1 MEKNMTTHS
10 AVEPLYVLRRKP
22 HTSISAVREYL
33 MCPRK
38 YFLHYV
44 EQVPG
49 AFRAAAVAFGSAWH
63 SVIQYWLT
71 REGVGQDELETYFR
85 DDLSARF
92 AEDRVP
98 VLFDDEDEN
107 EGRLLD
113 TGLKMLRVFFAR
125 VPRPEVVL
133 GIEVPFSLELTHPMT
148 GEVLGVPLI
157 GAVDAIVADEGQR
170 VIWELKTAKRRWAA
184 DQTEF
189 DLQVSVY
196 ARLAARHLGH
206 ADAPV
211 RLVIATKTVHPEV
224 QVENPVRHEGDEREV
239 LDVIFG
245 VHTAVGAGVDYRTRG
260 WQCRTCP
267 FAEACRP

>member
-1 MEKNMTTHS
+1 MLVQS
-10 AVEPLYVLRRKP
+10 AAEPLYVLRRKS
-22 HTSISAVREYL
+22 HTSISAVREYV

-63 SVIQYWLT
+63 TVIQYWLT

-85 DDLSARF
+85 DELSARL
-92 AEDRVP
+92 ADERVP

-107 EGRLLD
+107 EGRLID
-113 TGLKMLRVFFAR
+113 TGLKMLRIFFAR

-133 GIEVPFSLELTHPMT
+133 GVEVPFSMELTHPLT

-157 GAVDAIVADEGQR
+157 GAVDAVVADEGQKY
-170 VIWELKTAKRRWAA
+170 IWELKTAKRRWSPG
-184 DQTEF
+184 DQVEF

-206 ADAPV
+206 AGAPV
-211 RLVIATKTVHPEV
+211 RLVITTKTVHPEV
-224 QVENPVRHEGDEREV
+224 QVENPIRHEGDEKEV

-245 VHTAVGAGVDYRTRG
+245 VHAAVAAGVDYRNRG
-260 WQCRTCP
+260 WQCKTCQY
-267 FAEACRP
+267 AEACRP